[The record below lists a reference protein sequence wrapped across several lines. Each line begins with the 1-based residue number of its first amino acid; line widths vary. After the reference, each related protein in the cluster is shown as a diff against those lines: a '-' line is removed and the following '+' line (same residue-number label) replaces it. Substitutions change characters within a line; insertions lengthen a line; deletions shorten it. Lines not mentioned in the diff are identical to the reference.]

1 MPIRKKIHF
10 QIISSILIFF
20 FSLCLTPQATA
31 NSLFGDFT
39 VTDEIR
45 LGKEFD
51 KMVRTRMPVILDP
64 QIEGY
69 VKQLVARVAKQIPP
83 QPFPI
88 TATVIRNN
96 SMNAFAV
103 PGGYVYVYTGLIL
116 NMKHEA
122 ELAAVIGHELAH
134 VSLRHVASRMEKMKL
149 VSFAS
154 MLGTLAGMLV
164 GIAGGGGNMGNLGQ
178 AIAMGSMGSAQ
189 SAYLNYTQE
198 NEREADHLGMNY
210 LIAAGYNPQS
220 MVDGFKVMKQR
231 QWNLSNTNIP
241 TYLSTHPGL
250 DVRIGYLEDRF
261 KRMPPEYFKRRN
273 DDATFFK
280 VQTLIRARLTSA
292 DVALAHYQA
301 IPEAKRTCLDHL
313 GLGIV
318 YTRMK
323 QYTKAG
329 LEFNQAHELCPEDNL
344 ILREQGRFYFT
355 IGKMDK
361 ASPLLRKAYMRNPRD
376 VMALFFIARIEG
388 ERKNYKQAIFTM
400 RKVAELVP
408 HDQEIHYHL
417 GRMLGESGHYFQAHT
432 QLAYAAL
439 YGLDIKK
446 AQFHLR
452 KAEGLAKTKKQ
463 REELKKLQDTLNP
476 KPPKEKDKGKLE

>member
-1 MPIRKKIHF
+1 M
-10 QIISSILIFF
+10 
-20 FSLCLTPQATA
+20 TPQATA

-39 VTDEIR
+39 VSDEIR
-45 LGKEFD
+45 LGREFD
-51 KMVRTRMPVILDP
+51 KMVRSRLPVILDP

-69 VKQLVARVAKQIPP
+69 VKNLVDRIAKHIPP

-88 TATVIRNN
+88 KATVIRNN
-96 SMNAFAV
+96 AMNAFAV

-134 VSLRHVASRMEKMKL
+134 VSLRHVARRMEKMKM
-149 VSFAS
+149 VNFAS

-164 GIAGGGGNMGNLGQ
+164 GIAGGGSNMGNLGS
-178 AIAMGSMGSAQ
+178 AIAMGSMGGAK

-210 LIAAGYNPQS
+210 LIAAGYNPKS

-231 QWNLSNTNIP
+231 QWHISNTNIP

-250 DVRIGYLEDRF
+250 DARIGYLEDRF
-261 KRMPPEYFKRRN
+261 KRMPPNYFKREN
-273 DDATFFK
+273 DDAAFFK
-280 VQTLIRARLTSA
+280 VQTLIRSRLTSP
-292 DVALAHYQA
+292 DVALAHYLA
-301 IPEAKRTCLDHL
+301 IPENKRTCLDHL

-318 YTRMK
+318 YSRMK
-323 QYTKAG
+323 KYKFAEQ
-329 LEFNQAHELCPEDNL
+329 EFNKARALCPDDTL

-361 ASPLLRKAYMRNPRD
+361 ASPLLREAYLRDPRD

-388 ERKNYKQAIFTM
+388 VRKNYKQAILTM
-400 RKVAELVP
+400 RRVAEMVP
-408 HDQEIHYHL
+408 YDQEIHYHL
-417 GRMLGESGHYFQAHT
+417 GRMLGESGHYFQAHA

-439 YGLDIKK
+439 YDHDMKQ
-446 AQFHLR
+446 AQFHLK

-463 REELKKLQDTLNP
+463 RAELKILQETINP
-476 KPPKEKDKGKLE
+476 KPPEEEGKGKLE